1 MFNHKADESVTCDE
15 CCYYKQNHYYCMF
28 VLFHILLFEKNI
40 KWAIRFTNNTN
51 TFSQE
56 IAFENFINRK
66 IPITTASKT
75 E

>member
-1 MFNHKADESVTCDE
+1 
-15 CCYYKQNHYYCMF
+15 MF

-51 TFSQE
+51 TFNQE

-75 E
+75 V

>member
-1 MFNHKADESVTCDE
+1 MFNHKTDETVTCDE

-66 IPITTASKT
+66 IPLTTASKT
-75 E
+75 V